1 MKKSFLKHKVL
12 RLICLA
18 VALLSPLFA
27 FSQTGSDAQPA
38 AKVKAK
44 INSIGVGPIIFVWL
58 KDKDKLTG
66 NIVRINSTDFV
77 FKNAESGNE
86 QTINYSDVTQI
97 KRVDKRGFSNG
108 LKALLIVAGGLFVVG
123 LISNGGG

>member
-18 VALLSPLFA
+18 VALLSPLSA
-27 FSQTGSDAQPA
+27 FSQTGSDVQSA

-44 INSIGVGPIIFVWL
+44 VNSIGVGPIIFVWL
-58 KDKDKLTG
+58 KDNKKLTG
-66 NIVRINSTDFV
+66 NIIRINSDDFIL
-77 FKNAESGNE
+77 KEAESGKE
-86 QTINYSDVTQI
+86 QTINYNDAAKI
-97 KRVDKRGFSNG
+97 KRVDKRGFSPA
-108 LKALLIVAGGLFVVG
+108 LKAVLIGVGVLFVLG